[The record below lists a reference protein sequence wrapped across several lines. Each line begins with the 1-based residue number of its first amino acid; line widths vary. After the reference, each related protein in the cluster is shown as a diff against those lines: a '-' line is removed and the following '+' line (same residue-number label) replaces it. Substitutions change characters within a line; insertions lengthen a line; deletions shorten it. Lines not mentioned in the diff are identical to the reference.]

1 MPCLC
6 KSGLRICAVNIRAD
20 SMIDVYNKIDAI
32 SLEQMNKLA
41 HEDHTL
47 VISCEMDLKY
57 PTFFAYQI
65 VVLNQLFF
73 LA

>member
-6 KSGLRICAVNIRAD
+6 KYHPILILWDVLSDHI
-20 SMIDVYNKIDAI
+20 IDVYNKIDAI

-47 VISCEMDLKY
+47 VISCEMDLKHVHTNY
-57 PTFFAYQI
+57 
-65 VVLNQLFF
+65 NH
-73 LA
+73 